1 MLAVLL
7 KILSVIGI
15 VLLVISAA
23 ALLILLLI
31 LFMPVVYRA
40 YGAKEPEE
48 KLEARVRLRWLFGFL
63 RVFINYPGEERVLVK
78 LLWFP
83 LYASSQSKEP
93 AGTKAADRKETVK
106 KQTFVPAGD
115 GEEQEALNSEAVS
128 QKPEEGV
135 TKSNFFGIF
144 DKIKYTIQTVCDKIK
159 HIRDDISFY
168 QKLLQDENTQIMF
181 SHVCKRVAKVLRHIR
196 PSKLKANI
204 TFGAESPDTTGYVYG
219 IYCMFSPRLGKDVCV
234 IPDFEQSI
242 LQGTVSLAGHVTVFK
257 LVVCALAIYFDKHL
271 RLFIRRVK
279 KHSAKRR

>member
-1 MLAVLL
+1 MLTVLL
-7 KILSVIGI
+7 RILSVIGI
-15 VLLVISAA
+15 VLLIIMAA
-23 ALLILLLI
+23 ALVLLLPV

-40 YGAKEPEE
+40 YGAKEPEG
-48 KLEARVRLRWLFGFL
+48 KGEARVRLRWLFGFL
-63 RVFINYPGEERVLVK
+63 RVFINYPEEERVLVK
-78 LLWFP
+78 LLWIT
-83 LYASSQSKEP
+83 LYASSQSKKPGEM
-93 AGTKAADRKETVK
+93 KAADRKEAAK
-106 KQTFVPAGD
+106 KQTYVPAQD
-115 GEEQEALNSEAVS
+115 GEEQEALNREAVS
-128 QKPEEGV
+128 QEPEEGV
-135 TKSNFFGIF
+135 TKPDFFGIF

-181 SHVCKRVAKVLRHIR
+181 SHVCKRVGSILRHIR
-196 PSKLKANI
+196 PSKLKANV
-204 TFGAESPDTTGYVYG
+204 TFGAESPDITGYVYG

>member
-1 MLAVLL
+1 MLTVLL

-15 VLLVISAA
+15 VLLVFLAA
-23 ALLILLLI
+23 ALLILLLV

-48 KLEARVRLRWLFGFL
+48 KFEARVRLRWLFGFL
-63 RVFINYPGEERVLVK
+63 RVYINYPGEERVLVK
-78 LLWFP
+78 LLWIP
-83 LYASSQSKEP
+83 LYASSQSKESVKP
-93 AGTKAADRKETVK
+93 KQKDMEESSK
-106 KQTFVPAGD
+106 KQAFVSRKKTEDKAGLSND
-115 GEEQEALNSEAVS
+115 EVFQE
-128 QKPEEGV
+128 PEENV
-135 TKSNFFGIF
+135 TKSNFLRIF

-181 SHVCKRVAKVLRHIR
+181 FHVCKRVAKVLRHIR

-219 IYCMFSPRLGKDVCV
+219 IYCMLSPRLGKDVCV

-242 LQGTVSLAGHVTVFK
+242 LQGTVSLAGHVAVFK
-257 LVVCALAIYFDKHL
+257 LVACALTIYCDKHL

-279 KHSAKRR
+279 KHSTKRR